1 MSLTHY
7 WKQQRPFSST
17 EWYQI
22 VDAAKSICSRAASE
36 GIGLVVDITD
46 EGIQVNGTPR
56 FDHEDFI
63 LTRPYL
69 CDGDSKYKNVKTA
82 WKPYN
87 LAVCTILIAVRE
99 IAPTSI
105 DLKSDGK
112 WDDQYWLKARHLYE
126 ELFQTKPSQGF

>member
-1 MSLTHY
+1 MALTHD
-7 WKQQRPFSST
+7 WKRHRPFSST
-17 EWYQI
+17 EWSHI
-22 VDAAKSICSRAASE
+22 VNAAKSICSRVASE
-36 GIGLVVDITD
+36 GIGLVVDITA
-46 EGIQVNGTPR
+46 EGIQINGTTGS
-56 FDHEDFI
+56 DHEDFI

-69 CDGDSKYKNVKTA
+69 GDGVSKYSHVKTA
-82 WKPYN
+82 WQLYD

-126 ELFQTKPSQGF
+126 ELFQLKPGQGF